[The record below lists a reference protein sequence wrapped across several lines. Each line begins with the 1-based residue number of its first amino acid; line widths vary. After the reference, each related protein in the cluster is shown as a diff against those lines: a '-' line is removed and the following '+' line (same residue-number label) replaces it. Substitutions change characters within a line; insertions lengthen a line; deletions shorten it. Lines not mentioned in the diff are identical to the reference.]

1 MPKVLIADNLSPRA
15 AEILQSRG
23 LDADVKVGL
32 KPAELKAII
41 GEYDGLAVR
50 SATKVTADILEAAG
64 RLKVI
69 GRAGIGVDNI
79 DVNAA
84 SARGIVVMNTPYGN
98 AITTAEHAI
107 AMMFALARQIP
118 EADRSTQALK
128 WEKNRFMGIELT
140 AKTLGII
147 GCGNIGSIVAER
159 AIGLKMRVVAYDPFL
174 APERAA
180 ALGVEKVELDDL
192 FRRADI
198 ITLHT
203 PLTDQTRG
211 IIGAAAIA
219 KMRKG
224 VLIIN
229 CARGELFVE
238 ADVKAGLEAK
248 KIGGVA
254 IDVFP
259 KEPPDGYPLFGM
271 PNVVATP
278 HLGAATTE
286 AQEKVALQIA
296 EQIADNLL
304 TGAVINAVNTPSV
317 SAEEAVRLKPYMELA
332 RQVGSFAGQ
341 VTETGITAVTLEFA
355 GAAMELNTR
364 PLSSALLCALL
375 SPMLESVNMVNA
387 PIIAR
392 ERDIA
397 VSELKRERDPEYQ
410 TLIRITVKTERQE
423 RSVAGT
429 LFSGDKPRIV
439 EVNGIRMEAELGPR
453 MLYIRNVDRP
463 GFIGRLGSAL
473 GDAGVN
479 IATFHLGRREI
490 GGDTIALLEVD
501 QPVTDS
507 VIAAVRALPHVLQVK
522 SLKF

>member
-1 MPKVLIADNLSPRA
+1 
-15 AEILQSRG
+15 
-23 LDADVKVGL
+23 
-32 KPAELKAII
+32 
-41 GEYDGLAVR
+41 
-50 SATKVTADILEAAG
+50 
-64 RLKVI
+64 
-69 GRAGIGVDNI
+69 
-79 DVNAA
+79 
-84 SARGIVVMNTPYGN
+84 
-98 AITTAEHAI
+98 
-107 AMMFALARQIP
+107 
-118 EADRSTQALK
+118 
-128 WEKNRFMGIELT
+128 MGIELT

-159 AIGLKMRVVAYDPFL
+159 AIGLKMHVVAYDPFL

-180 ALGVEKVELDDL
+180 ALGVEKVELDEL

-211 IIGAAAIA
+211 IINAAAID

-224 VLIIN
+224 VLVIN

-238 ADVKAGLEAK
+238 DAVKAGLESGR
-248 KIGGVA
+248 IGGVA

-271 PNVVATP
+271 ANVVATP

-296 EQIADNLL
+296 EQIADYLL
-304 TGAVINAVNTPSV
+304 TGAVVNAVNTPSV
-317 SAEEAVRLKPYMELA
+317 SAEEAARLKPYMELA

-341 VTETGITAVTLEFA
+341 VTETGITAVTLEYA
-355 GAAMELNTR
+355 GAAMELNTK
-364 PLSSALLCALL
+364 PLSAALLCALL

-410 TLIRITVKTERQE
+410 TLIRITVKSERQE

-429 LFSGDKPRIV
+429 LFSDKPRIV
-439 EVNGIRMEAELGPR
+439 EINGIRMEAELGPR

-463 GFIGRLGSAL
+463 GFIGRLGSVL

-507 VIAAVRALPHVLQVK
+507 VIGAVRALPHVLQAK
-522 SLKF
+522 ALKF